1 LFIVSGAVLLIS
13 TSDLVSIFLSIEL
26 QSYGLYLLSSIYR
39 NSELSTTGGLIYFLL
54 GAKGCGILLY
64 LCLLLPNSGDALK
77 ILILSQPRKLLSG
90 WTNYS
95 GIVTSQNMKE
105 TEIGNRGSKSIISKN
120 IVVKEQRVNGNM
132 FSVFKMSNIRCTLMG
147 FERNYQIGILSNQK
161 IKGQFRFFTSIPQA
175 SPIHVNLI
183 NKLNSGWI
191 SGFVDGEG
199 YFTIG
204 VSKNKNI
211 VGWQVKLEFG
221 ISIHKKDL
229 AILEQIQKHFSV
241 GDIFL
246 HPSHEIANY
255 RVLFK
260 DLDKILK
267 HFDQYPLITQK
278 LADLELFR
286 QAYILVLNKEHLKL
300 EGLQKIVAIK
310 GSMNKGL
317 SDQLK
322 AAFKN
327 NIIHIPRPLAEAR
340 VISNIDWLA
349 GFTTAEGC
357 FCINIQKSATTKSGL
372 NVQLEFNISQHKR
385 DEQLLTSLVEFLGCG
400 NTYTRDNICRFRVT
414 NLTSIVT
421 KIIPFFKENL
431 IAGAKFQD
439 FEDFC
444 LVAEMLK
451 DKKHLT
457 PEGLD
462 NVCKIKARM
471 NTGRV
476 QL

>member
-1 LFIVSGAVLLIS
+1 MFIVSGAVLLIS

-54 GAKGCGILLY
+54 GAKECGILLY

-90 WTNYS
+90 WSNYS

-132 FSVFKMSNIRCTLMG
+132 FSVLKMSNIRCTLMG

-204 VSKNKNI
+204 VSKNKNK

-241 GDIFL
+241 GNIF
-246 HPSHEIANY
+246 
-255 RVLFK
+255 
-260 DLDKILK
+260 
-267 HFDQYPLITQK
+267 
-278 LADLELFR
+278 
-286 QAYILVLNKEHLKL
+286 
-300 EGLQKIVAIK
+300 
-310 GSMNKGL
+310 
-317 SDQLK
+317 
-322 AAFKN
+322 
-327 NIIHIPRPLAEAR
+327 
-340 VISNIDWLA
+340 
-349 GFTTAEGC
+349 FTSFTWNC
-357 FCINIQKSATTKSGL
+357 
-372 NVQLEFNISQHKR
+372 
-385 DEQLLTSLVEFLGCG
+385 
-400 NTYTRDNICRFRVT
+400 
-414 NLTSIVT
+414 
-421 KIIPFFKENL
+421 
-431 IAGAKFQD
+431 
-439 FEDFC
+439 
-444 LVAEMLK
+444 
-451 DKKHLT
+451 
-457 PEGLD
+457 
-462 NVCKIKARM
+462 
-471 NTGRV
+471 
-476 QL
+476 

>member
-1 LFIVSGAVLLIS
+1 
-13 TSDLVSIFLSIEL
+13 
-26 QSYGLYLLSSIYR
+26 
-39 NSELSTTGGLIYFLL
+39 
-54 GAKGCGILLY
+54 
-64 LCLLLPNSGDALK
+64 
-77 ILILSQPRKLLSG
+77 
-90 WTNYS
+90 
-95 GIVTSQNMKE
+95 M
-105 TEIGNRGSKSIISKN
+105 
-120 IVVKEQRVNGNM
+120 
-132 FSVFKMSNIRCTLMG
+132 
-147 FERNYQIGILSNQK
+147 
-161 IKGQFRFFTSIPQA
+161 
-175 SPIHVNLI
+175 
-183 NKLNSGWI
+183 
-191 SGFVDGEG
+191 
-199 YFTIG
+199 
-204 VSKNKNI
+204 
-211 VGWQVKLEFG
+211 
-221 ISIHKKDL
+221 
-229 AILEQIQKHFSV
+229 
-241 GDIFL
+241 
-246 HPSHEIANY
+246 
-255 RVLFK
+255 
-260 DLDKILK
+260 
-267 HFDQYPLITQK
+267 
-278 LADLELFR
+278 
-286 QAYILVLNKEHLKL
+286 LVLNKEHLRL